1 MGTALISMAY
11 TVINN
16 LFRIEQ
22 PWYDFTDFNQPFNF
36 STIFAPLKSN
46 FELKKYFLK

>member
-1 MGTALISMAY
+1 MKTALTTTIY

-22 PWYDFTDFNQPFNF
+22 PWMNILKVFNIDIYKFGEIKPD
-36 STIFAPLKSN
+36 
-46 FELKKYFLK
+46 EKYWI

>member
-1 MGTALISMAY
+1 MKTALIIIVY

-22 PWYDFTDFNQPFNF
+22 PWLGNL
-36 STIFAPLKSN
+36 IF
-46 FELKKYFLK
+46 

>member
-1 MGTALISMAY
+1 MGTALISIAY

-22 PWYDFTDFNQPFNF
+22 PWSVKAILFIMLLFYLFILCRVFRR
-36 STIFAPLKSN
+36 
-46 FELKKYFLK
+46 